1 MADYNFTDFNQYSDE
16 VNAGREVTMDS
27 FSTGKKEEVGNK
39 NFPSGVN
46 SKVLSYPLS
55 RRNTSD
61 TDYLEMK
68 IFDYEAPGLN
78 LGGISF
84 GKQDLNNKDR
94 NDKNEQALDAS
105 NITIDKGSFALRTG
119 SDVNRQIAMDPKSDE
134 YKKKLK
140 HIVYLPMP
148 RNVTDTQGVQ
158 YGEGSLN
165 PIEAF
170 GLAMTSNLLT
180 GNVDQ
185 LKKAFQ
191 TITNKTTQ
199 FTESDQQAI
208 AASLSGTAIGALG
221 GNVNA
226 NQLIARATG
235 QVLNPNLELLF
246 QGVGLRVFPFQ
257 FQFFPRNRDEAQ
269 MVMAIIRV
277 LKFEM
282 APSRTTKES
291 NLDGIFIR
299 KPSVFHLR
307 YMQGD
312 GSHKFLHK
320 FLPAVLSDMKVNYSA
335 SGAYSSF
342 YDGTPTHI
350 QVNLQFKELN
360 PIFKED
366 YDGVDGVGY

>member
-39 NFPSGVN
+39 KFPSGVN
-46 SKVLSYPLS
+46 SKILSYPLS

-68 IFDYEAPGLN
+68 IFEYTPPGLN
-78 LGGISF
+78 LQDVGISF
-84 GKQDLNNKDR
+84 GNEQNLATR
-94 NDKNEQALDAS
+94 NDKSEQALDAS
-105 NITIDKGSFALRTG
+105 KVEIKGSFALRTG
-119 SDVNRQIAMDPKSDE
+119 SDANRQVAMDPKSDE

-185 LKKAFQ
+185 LKKAFT
-191 TITNKTTQ
+191 TITSRTTQ
-199 FTESDQQAI
+199 FSEKDQQAI

-282 APSRTTKES
+282 APSRTTKEGD
-291 NLDGIFIR
+291 LDGIFIR
-299 KPSVFHLR
+299 KPSIFHLR